1 MDYNCFHQ
9 VYLDQPKLEG
19 FRNFINAWIYAD
31 TSASFVLDP
40 GPLSSIPV
48 LLQALQQYGIERLD
62 YILLT
67 HIHIDHAGGTGELLR
82 HFPDAQVICH
92 PVGIKHM
99 LAPQALW
106 EGSLKVLGKVA
117 MEYGGIVPV
126 PEQSIHYRPV
136 LEDIGITVLQT
147 PGHAAHHL
155 SFMFGDLL
163 MAGEV
168 AGVCLD
174 TPRGVYMRPATPPR
188 FDLDVALES
197 LQRVMTQKPQKM
209 IFAHSTMQD
218 NAMECLRVAEKQL
231 YLWVKGIIEWTEDDA
246 GNGSKDGT
254 EGSVG
259 GKGEERLHAV
269 MYPWLLQHDSIF
281 ARIESLPNDIK
292 KRERYFLGNSI
303 NGMRG
308 FVPLIDK
315 VRRRAILDRAGA
327 GIYA

>member
-19 FRNFINAWIYAD
+19 FRNFINAWIYSAD
-31 TSASFVLDP
+31 TTSFVLDP

-48 LLQALQQYGIERLD
+48 LLQALQQHGVERLD

-82 HFPDAQVICH
+82 HFPAAQVICH
-92 PVGIKHM
+92 PAGIKHM

-117 MEYGGIVPV
+117 MEYGEIVPV
-126 PEQSIHYRPV
+126 PEQNIHYRP
-136 LEDIGITVLQT
+136 LLGDSGITVLQT

-174 TPRGVYMRPATPPR
+174 TPSGIYMRPATPPR
-188 FDLDVALES
+188 FDLDIALES
-197 LQRVMTQKPQKM
+197 LQRVMAHKPQKM

-218 NAMECLRVAEKQL
+218 HAMECLKIAEKQL
-231 YLWVKGIIEWTEDDA
+231 YLWVKGIIELTE
-246 GNGSKDGT
+246 NGADNGLKGGAE
-254 EGSVG
+254 EGAD
-259 GKGEERLHAV
+259 EHLHAV
-269 MYPWLLQHDSIF
+269 MYPWLLQHDPVF
-281 ARIESLPNDIK
+281 ATIEALPDDIK
-292 KRERYFLGNSI
+292 KRELYFFGNSI
-303 NGMRG
+303 KGMRG
-308 FVPLIDK
+308 FVAALEK
-315 VRRRAILDRAGA
+315 ARRRAMLDRAGA
-327 GIYA
+327 GICA